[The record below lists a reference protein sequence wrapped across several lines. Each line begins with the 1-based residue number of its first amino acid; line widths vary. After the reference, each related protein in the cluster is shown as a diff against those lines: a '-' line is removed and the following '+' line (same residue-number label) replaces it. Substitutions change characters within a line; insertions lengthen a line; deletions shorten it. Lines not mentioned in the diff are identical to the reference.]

1 MLLTYMIVFSHI
13 HKNLY
18 NIMLH
23 ILLNQMVNQKVKLK
37 DNQTVKQNGKNKH
50 LLTTK
55 LAKTQKLT
63 YIIY

>member
-1 MLLTYMIVFSHI
+1 
-13 HKNLY
+13 
-18 NIMLH
+18 MLH
-23 ILLNQMVNQKVKLK
+23 VLLNQMVNQKVKLK